1 MTYEEAKTYVDD
13 KILEA
18 LKMTRKV
25 KVWVRGPNPTK
36 YDPTGEDGSR
46 TIEGKAFVL
55 ENKDGSL
62 TVEFHGNFTD
72 DVAYFAPPRK
82 ENDGSK

>member
-1 MTYEEAKTYVDD
+1 MTYEEAKAFS
-13 KILEA
+13 E
-18 LKMTRKV
+18 KMTRKV
-25 KVWVRGPNPTK
+25 KVWVRGPNPTIR
-36 YDPTGEDGSR
+36 DPTGEDGSR

-62 TVEFHGNFTD
+62 SIEFHSNFTD

-82 ENDGSK
+82 EPQSETK